1 MDDEAVALPTRTER
15 KERTRRAILDAAL
28 VLTEQSSLSA
38 LSLRHV
44 AREVGIA
51 PTAFYRHFASAEDLG
66 LALVDESFSTL
77 RRMLR
82 EVRSTAPTIATG
94 GVINASVGVL
104 VDRVRSDPAHFGFIS
119 RERVGGVPGVRAAI
133 RHELDLF
140 EAEIATDFARMPGA
154 SVWSTEDLRTSANLI
169 VIAMVAAAERLL
181 QGPGTPAF
189 EREVARTTATQLR
202 MLSIGAIQWRSRP
215 DDRGGSGRLRD
226 RDDSGRSASDR
237 GST

>member
-1 MDDEAVALPTRTER
+1 MDDQPGEILTRTER

-28 VLTEQSSLSA
+28 ELTSQSSLSA

-51 PTAFYRHFASAEDLG
+51 PTAFYRHFESAEDLG

-82 EVRSTAPTIATG
+82 DVRAATPAIG
-94 GVINASVGVL
+94 GVIDRSVDVL
-104 VDRVRSDPAHFGFIS
+104 VDRVRSDPEHFGFIS
-119 RERVGGVPGVRAAI
+119 RERVGGLPGVRAAI

-140 EAEIATDFARMPGA
+140 EAEVATDFARMPGA
-154 SVWSTEDLRTSANLI
+154 VHWSTDDLRTSANLI

-181 QGPGTPAF
+181 QGPRTTAF
-189 EREVARTTATQLR
+189 EREVARTAATQLR
-202 MLSIGAIQWRSRP
+202 MLSIGAMQWRSRP
-215 DDRGGSGRLRD
+215 EDRD
-226 RDDSGRSASDR
+226 RPPR
-237 GST
+237 GADPLLARTWPAG

>member
-1 MDDEAVALPTRTER
+1 MDDPATPPPTRTER
-15 KERTRRAILDAAL
+15 KERTRRSILDAAL
-28 VLTEQSSLSA
+28 ALTEQGSLAS

-66 LALVDESFSTL
+66 LALVDESFSSL

-82 EVRSTAPTIATG
+82 DVRSTAPTIAAG
-94 GVINASVGVL
+94 GVITASVDVL

-119 RERVGGVPGVRAAI
+119 RERMGGVPEVRAAI

-154 SVWSTEDLRTSANLI
+154 VHWSNDDLRTSANLI
-169 VIAMVAAAERLL
+169 VTAMVAAAERLL
-181 QGPGTPAF
+181 HGPRTAAF

-202 MLSIGAIQWRSRP
+202 MLSIGAMQWRSHP
-215 DDRGGSGRLRD
+215 ENRGGSGQSRRT
-226 RDDSGRSASDR
+226 G
-237 GST
+237 GSENSPV

>member
-1 MDDEAVALPTRTER
+1 MDDPGLSLPTRTER

-51 PTAFYRHFASAEDLG
+51 PTAFYRHFVSAEDLG
-66 LALVDESFSTL
+66 LALVDESFSSL

-82 EVRSTAPTIATG
+82 DVRDAEPTVG
-94 GVINASVGVL
+94 GVIGQSVDVL
-104 VDRVRSDPAHFGFIS
+104 VGRVRSDPAHFGFIS
-119 RERVGGVPGVRAAI
+119 RERVGGVPGVRAAV

-140 EAEIATDFARMPGA
+140 EAEIATDFARLPGA
-154 SVWSTEDLRTSANLI
+154 VHWSNEDLRTSANLI
-169 VIAMVAAAERLL
+169 VTAMVAAAERLL
-181 QGPGTPAF
+181 HGPQTPAF
-189 EREVARTTATQLR
+189 EREVARMTTTQLR

-215 DDRGGSGRLRD
+215 EDRGGSATIRD
-226 RDDSGRSASDR
+226 RRDEA
-237 GST
+237 GSHGSR

>member
-1 MDDEAVALPTRTER
+1 MRMIWVMDDQPVALPTRTER

-28 VLTEQSSLSA
+28 TLTEQSSLSA

-66 LALVDESFSTL
+66 LALVDESFSSLRRTL
-77 RRMLR
+77 RD
-82 EVRSTAPTIATG
+82 VRAAQPSVG
-94 GVINASVGVL
+94 GVIGPSVEVL
-104 VDRVRSDPAHFGFIS
+104 VERVRADPEHFGFIS
-119 RERVGGVPGVRAAI
+119 RERVGGLPGVRAAI

-140 EAEIATDFARMPGA
+140 EAEIATDFARLPGA
-154 SVWSTEDLRTSANLI
+154 VHWSTDDLRTSANLI

-189 EREVARTTATQLR
+189 EREVARSTATQLR

-215 DDRGGSGRLRD
+215 QDRGGSGRLRAA
-226 RDDSGRSASDR
+226 DDTTTS
-237 GST
+237 